1 MRWRKNPSST
11 GAGTAVSAIIK
22 ASVRCRKE
30 VNMQQL
36 WPLVLKM
43 LMALSAFG
51 VGGWVSP
58 AVAAPAAPAPVLVL
72 PLVGAIGP
80 ASAEFVVRG
89 IERAGR
95 DRAQLL
101 VLQMDTPGGLDVSMR
116 DIIKAILASPLPVAT
131 FDAPSGAR
139 AASAGTYILYAS
151 HIAAMAPGTNLGAA
165 TPVQIGL
172 GGAPD
177 DTEKPSPQAGPN
189 TGPTAGPDKQ
199 PEPQPKLQPEPPSER
214 GTLQRKQ
221 MHDAAAYI
229 RGLAQLRG
237 RNAEWA
243 ERAVREAVSLS
254 AGEALAQKV
263 IDLSAA
269 DVPAL
274 LAALDGRRVRTADGE
289 HVLHTAAASVITIA
303 PGWKTRLLAVITDPG
318 MALLLLMAGIY
329 GLFFEFWSPGFVL
342 PGVVGAICLLL
353 GLYALHL
360 LPVNYAGLALI
371 LLGLSFMVAE
381 VFLTSFGVLAVG
393 GIVAFVFGALML
405 IDTDLPGYGVPLA
418 LIAAVSVFSAGFLFA
433 VASVALRAR
442 RRPLVSGREA
452 MLGSIGEVLDDFEHE
467 GWARVRSEQW
477 AVTSAAPLRR
487 GQRVRIVARDGLVL
501 SVVALD
507 DDNHIRQ
514 GE

>member
-1 MRWRKNPSST
+1 MRLLPI
-11 GAGTAVSAIIK
+11 V
-22 ASVRCRKE
+22 
-30 VNMQQL
+30 
-36 WPLVLKM
+36 PKM
-43 LMALSAFG
+43 LMVLSALVVFSG
-51 VGGWVSP
+51 SGWLAP
-58 AVAAPAAPAPVLVL
+58 AAAAPAPAASVLVL
-72 PLVGAIGP
+72 PLSGAIGP
-80 ASAEFVVRG
+80 ASAEFVLRG

-95 DRAQLL
+95 ERAQLL

-116 DIIKAILASPLPVAT
+116 DIIKAILASPVPIAT
-131 FDAPSGAR
+131 FVAPSGAR

-172 GGAPD
+172 GGAPGD
-177 DTEKPSPQAGPN
+177 AEKPAPKTEPKTEPK
-189 TGPTAGPDKQ
+189 TGSAKQ
-199 PEPQPKLQPEPPSER
+199 SEPQPEPPGEQ

-303 PGWKTRLLAVITDPG
+303 PDWKTRLLGVITDPG

-371 LLGLSFMVAE
+371 LLGLAFMVAE

-405 IDTDLPGYGVPLA
+405 IDTELPGYGVPLS
-418 LIAAVSVFSAGFLFA
+418 LIAAVSVFSAGFIFV
-433 VASVALRAR
+433 VASVALKAR
-442 RRPLVSGREA
+442 RRPLVTGREA
-452 MLGSIGEVLDDFEHE
+452 MLGSVGEVLHDFEHE
-467 GWARVRSEQW
+467 GWVRVRSEQW
-477 AVTSAAPLRR
+477 AVTSAVPLRR
-487 GQRVRIVARDGLVL
+487 GQRVRVVARDGLVL

-507 DDNHIRQ
+507 DGNHIRQ